1 MSPREKPSKEP
12 SDPASN
18 LVRLQKVLADAGVAS
33 RRGSEEMISA
43 GRVSVD
49 GVQITELGTK
59 INPLISVVEVDGEAI
74 KSSTTKVYLAF
85 YKPIGVI
92 SAMSDPQGKPNLG
105 DYFEDRNERLFHVG
119 RLDRESEGLILLT
132 NDGDLAHRATHPS
145 YGLKKKYLVEING
158 LFGKGQVATL
168 LEGVE
173 LEDGMARAL
182 EVTIIREIAPKHYW
196 VGVTIHE
203 GRFHIVR
210 RMFDYLEIEVLRL
223 IRTDFGPINIGEI
236 KSGRWRALSGSE
248 TEKMFTALSL
258 KQ

>member
-1 MSPREKPSKEP
+1 MSPREKPSKSAPGDEP
-12 SDPASN
+12 V

-33 RRGSEEMISA
+33 RRGSEELISE

-59 INPLISVVEVDGEAI
+59 INPLISIVEVDGEAI
-74 KSSTTKVYLAF
+74 RQSLTKSYLAF

-92 SAMSDPQGKPNLG
+92 SAMSDPQGKSNLG
-105 DYFEDRNERLFHVG
+105 DYFRERNERLFHVG

-145 YGLKKKYLVEING
+145 YALKKKYLVEIKG
-158 LFGKGQVATL
+158 LFGKSQLGAL

-173 LEDGMARAL
+173 LEDGLARAL
-182 EVTIIREIAPKHYW
+182 AVTVIREIEPKHYW
-196 VGVTIHE
+196 VEVTIHE

-210 RMFDYLEIEVLRL
+210 RMFDFLEVEVLRL
-223 IRTDFGPINIGEI
+223 IRTDFGPINIGET
-236 KSGRWRALSGSE
+236 KAGRWRTLSNPEIESMFDAL
-248 TEKMFTALSL
+248 LL
-258 KQ
+258 K